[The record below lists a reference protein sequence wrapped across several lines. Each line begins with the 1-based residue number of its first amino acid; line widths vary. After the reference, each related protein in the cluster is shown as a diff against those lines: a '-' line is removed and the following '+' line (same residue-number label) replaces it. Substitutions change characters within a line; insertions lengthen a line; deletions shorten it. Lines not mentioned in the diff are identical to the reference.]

1 MYKCRENRITNR
13 VVIPLSDSQR
23 IPKHQST
30 IATPSLAAKA
40 KRHQNDVQAQT
51 ALKGIESG
59 KSIIQKLFQT
69 EWVRLAGICVIFM
82 SLSFLQTKTKTY

>member
-1 MYKCRENRITNR
+1 MITQFTYHL
-13 VVIPLSDSQR
+13 IPSHQSR
-23 IPKHQST
+23 YTSPKHQST

-69 EWVRLAGICVIFM
+69 EWVRLAGICVIIM